1 MLQVMNV
8 ETTANEKTARQVY
21 ELFGKGD
28 MAGVG
33 GLYADADNADIQIMF
48 TYGLMQLK
56 GWNDMVAK
64 VISRIGEHNPTF
76 KPVDGP
82 VLMQT
87 SDALV
92 IKMTATTENGMD
104 TEFWHYFKF
113 NAESKIRA
121 FYALDDGAAWAR
133 YDIKPE
139 EPPAELLE
147 SLEVGGGEPEAVSD
161 TASALEKSV
170 RKVYELFGAG
180 DIPGVGALCADPSKG
195 DWRWMGE
202 EGLKKY
208 PGGWNEFT
216 EKTLSRI
223 PKHWPTLKVTPIK
236 TIMETST
243 KILFKCGAT
252 TENGM
257 KTAFYHLWEVNAEGK
272 FIAWA
277 GIDDGPAFNKYYVK
291 EAAAA

>member
-1 MLQVMNV
+1 MSPADRAKLLAAM
-8 ETTANEKTARQVY
+8 EPSANEKTARKKY
-21 ELFGKGD
+21 EFFAKGD
-28 MAGVG
+28 LAGIA
-33 GLYADADNADIQIMF
+33 GLYAEPDTADIQIMF
-48 TYGLMQLK
+48 TYGLQKLK
-56 GWNDMVAK
+56 GWNDFVEK
-64 VISRIGEHNPTF
+64 VIKRIGAHNPTF
-76 KPVDGP
+76 KIESGP

-92 IKMTATTENGMD
+92 LHATAKTENGMD

-113 NAESKIRA
+113 NKDNKLIA
-121 FYALDDGAAWAR
+121 FYALDDGAAWAKT
-133 YDIKPE
+133 DIKPE

-195 DWRWMGE
+195 DWRWMGD

-216 EKTLSRI
+216 EKALSRI
-223 PKHWPTLKVTPIK
+223 PKLWPTLKVTPMK
-236 TIMETST
+236 VIMETST
-243 KILFKCGAT
+243 KVLFKCGAT

-272 FIAWA
+272 FIA
-277 GIDDGPAFNKYYVK
+277 
-291 EAAAA
+291 